1 MSEDAQKEFMLG
13 ALRVASLRAEM
24 WKSELN
30 RIGVALK
37 ADMITPELA
46 VIWLKEMNGLD
57 WLDATTIGIVTKDTT
72 PTGKKT

>member
-1 MSEDAQKEFMLG
+1 MSEASKEFMLG

-46 VIWLKEMNGLD
+46 VMWLKEMGGLD
-57 WLDATTIGIVTKDTT
+57 WLDATTVGLVTGDDA
-72 PTGKKT
+72 GKK